1 MDNRKKSLTTDNS
14 ARANRKPA
22 GEGFFTKEMIPA
34 EFLADPTGRSAQR
47 DHRAGTAT
55 SISIVHRRPTWAI
68 CVAVAA
74 SSVRS
79 VAPARSPMA
88 RTIPDPTDYIPGSSK
103 RPARS
108 RSSRISRQ
116 SDRRVTTSA
125 SSSVTNSVTT
135 GITQARRH
143 ENTVRPSRSPMDDRD
158 RSCRDLAR

>member
-1 MDNRKKSLTTDNS
+1 
-14 ARANRKPA
+14 
-22 GEGFFTKEMIPA
+22 
-34 EFLADPTGRSAQR
+34 
-47 DHRAGTAT
+47 
-55 SISIVHRRPTWAI
+55 
-68 CVAVAA
+68 VAA
-74 SSVRS
+74 SSVTS

-143 ENTVRPSRSPMDDRD
+143 GNTVRPSGSSMDDRD
-158 RSCRDLAR
+158 RSGREWS